1 MAENTGPTGLEVLVN
16 EKAFND
22 LLAQQ
27 RGALAILKQGFNVIL
42 FIGFLILYTVL
53 ALGEPLDD
61 FRAYEG
67 YIRRRFDT
75 DAAMPIADVDS
86 SYNFWEYMRTS
97 FIPGIYGN
105 DTSIYFM
112 PDYSVQ
118 KLMTIGGDE
127 AHSNRLYGTVRMRMV
142 KTLSDQDCKV
152 ADGFASAFPQ
162 CYGGYSEASEDK
174 SSYGP
179 INSIGDAEF
188 DYTKMEAGSTICGSL
203 SCYGPGGFIEA
214 LTSTY
219 NASYTRLLYIEN
231 SGWISQG
238 TRAVFVDFTIYNFNS
253 GYYAVCSILFEVAPS
268 GHWVHTFDVQ
278 ILMERHL
285 APLGTGEMS
294 DWMTLVGEIV
304 LLGFVVR
311 QIMEEAAEF
320 IGCRNRGA
328 GKIKIPRIK
337 MEYFRD
343 AWNILDWLN
352 LLLIIVTFVIRL
364 NTWSLT
370 PPVDV
375 LFNDAAG
382 QGVSTFVD
390 FSPLAK
396 NVRTIRELIA
406 FNAVLTWFKAV
417 KYIDVFPYIA
427 FLMQTVQGSQRHL
440 LTWFCIFST
449 SLMGFVLA
457 FTFAFGAEDPV
468 FSTPWKT
475 FVVLVRTLL
484 GDSDMATVHERA
496 PFTGALLL
504 IAFVAIIFF
513 TVMQLFVS
521 LMLGALQDAKLTEEL
536 KQARQWHELVERTTE
551 LMVTVSVTF
560 RLEERFKEF
569 VPGLYYRYRRWK
581 RGRYEHELRREESYE
596 ERQAKDLGGRQ
607 PLPLGAAS
615 PSWGRIKVKQGVMV
629 QNDGEDS
636 GSEPDLG
643 PLHHASQLRAVED
656 NSGRRGSQSS
666 LGSLDSGPKGPHA
679 TEDQVIDLVM
689 ESAGYIADGV
699 VERTGAAKSLL
710 FSEMTEARD
719 ILRNIT
725 TVVEVLNRRAR
736 DLELQQQQFTRHF

>member
-1 MAENTGPTGLEVLVN
+1 MAENRGPTGLEVLVD
-16 EKAFND
+16 EKQFND

-27 RGALAILKQGFNVIL
+27 RGALAVLKQGFNVIL
-42 FIGFLILYTVL
+42 FICFLILYTVL
-53 ALGEPLDD
+53 ALGEPLED
-61 FRAYEG
+61 FRVYEG

-75 DAAMPIADVDS
+75 EAAMPIADVDS
-86 SYNFWEYMRTS
+86 SYNFWEYARTS
-97 FIPGIYGN
+97 LVPGIYGN

-112 PDYSVQ
+112 PDYTVE
-118 KLMTIGGDE
+118 KLMKIGGNE

-142 KTLSDQDCKV
+142 KTQSDQDCKV
-152 ADGFASAFPQ
+152 ADSFASSIPQ
-162 CYGGYSEASEDK
+162 CYGAYTVEFEDK
-174 SSYGP
+174 ESYGP

-188 DYTKMEAGSTICGSL
+188 DYTKVEGQTVCGSL
-203 SCYGPGGFIEA
+203 SCYGPGGFVQA
-214 LTSTY
+214 LTSNY
-219 NASYTRLLYIEN
+219 NESYTMLQYIEN

-238 TRAVFVDFTIYNFNS
+238 TRAVFVDFTVYNFNS

-268 GHWVHTFDVQ
+268 GRWVNTFNVQ

-285 APLGTGEMS
+285 APLGTGVMG
-294 DWMTLVGEIV
+294 DWMTLVGEFV

-311 QIMEEAAEF
+311 QIMEEASEF
-320 IGCRNRGA
+320 IGCRNRGP
-328 GKIKIPRIK
+328 GKVKIPRIK

-352 LLLIIVTFVIRL
+352 LILIIVTFVLRL
-364 NTWSLT
+364 NTWGLT
-370 PPVDV
+370 PAVDV
-375 LFNDAAG
+375 LFNDAAD
-382 QGVSTFVD
+382 QGVDTFVD
-390 FSPLAK
+390 FTPVAK

-427 FLMQTVQGSQRHL
+427 FLMQTVQGSQKQL
-440 LTWFCIFST
+440 VTWFCIFFT

-457 FTFAFGAEDPV
+457 FTFAFGSEEAA

-475 FVVLVRTLL
+475 FVFLVRTLL
-484 GDSDMATVHERA
+484 GDSDMTTVQAVA
-496 PFTGALLL
+496 PFTGSLL
-504 IAFVAIIFF
+504 IVVFVVIIFF

-536 KQARQWHELVERTTE
+536 KQARQWQELLDRTHEF
-551 LMVTVSVTF
+551 MATVSATF
-560 RLEERFKEF
+560 RLEERLKEF
-569 VPGLYYRYRRWK
+569 VPGLYYRFRRRRK
-581 RGRYEHELRREESYE
+581 RQYEHEMKREESYE

-629 QNDGEDS
+629 QNEGEES

-643 PLHHASQLRAVED
+643 PLHNSSQLRAIE
-656 NSGRRGSQSS
+656 NHGLRRGSQSS
-666 LGSLDSGPKGPHA
+666 LDSLDSGVKGPQA
-679 TEDQVIDLVM
+679 TEEEVIDLVM
-689 ESAGYIADGV
+689 ESTRYIADGI
-699 VERTGAAKSLL
+699 VERSGAARSLL
-710 FSEMTEARD
+710 FAEMTEARD

-736 DLELQQQQFTRHF
+736 DIEMQQQQFTRHF